1 MLIIQPIGGL
11 CNRMRAI
18 NSARMLAAKRKE
30 KLKVIWFVNPE
41 LGCPFEK
48 IFKPTDSFQVINIYS
63 KWNVKKLWYQITA
76 AIFGIFL
83 NNESIRSHKGDGTL
97 EESFASSLGPYVYI
111 ATEEH
116 FYPCHDYS
124 PFLPEKEL
132 SAKIDSKKED
142 LGEHAV
148 GVHIRRTD
156 NMPSIG
162 KSSTPDFIDAMDKE
176 LSRNPDIMFYLAT
189 DDLSEEEV
197 LRERFPGKIIS
208 NEARNLSRDSVEG
221 IRDAMIDLYCLASTS
236 KIIGSFFSSFTDIAA
251 DMKGIPKVI
260 AGVKEE

>member
-18 NSARMLAAKRKE
+18 NSARIFAEKRKE
-30 KLKVIWFVNPE
+30 KLTVIWFVNPE

-48 IFKPTDSFQVINIYS
+48 IFEPSSAFKVINIYS
-63 KWNVKKLWYQITA
+63 KWNLKKLWYQLTSL
-76 AIFGIFL
+76 IFGIYL
-83 NNESIRSHKGDGTL
+83 DNKSIRFHKGEGTL
-97 EESFASSLGPYVYI
+97 EEPFASSLGPYVYI

-132 SAKIDSKKED
+132 SARIDSKKNE

-162 KSSTPDFIDAMDKE
+162 KSSTPDFIDAMNKE
-176 LSRNPDIMFYLAT
+176 LSRNPDTMFYLAT
-189 DDLSEEEV
+189 DDLSEEEA

-208 NEARNLSRDSVEG
+208 NEERNLSRDSVEG

-236 KIIGSFFSSFTDIAA
+236 KIIGSYFSSFTDIAA
-251 DMKGIPKVI
+251 DMRGIPKVI